1 MLEDGCVNRA
11 SSCETQLLSVARPRL
26 TVFSSFFDVWVVTSV
41 NTLYIKGI
49 YVMLRDEKKVYLL
62 MKDI

>member
-1 MLEDGCVNRA
+1 M
-11 SSCETQLLSVARPRL
+11 
-26 TVFSSFFDVWVVTSV
+26 FSSFFDVWVVTSV

-49 YVMLRDEKKVYLL
+49 YVMLRDKKKKVYLL